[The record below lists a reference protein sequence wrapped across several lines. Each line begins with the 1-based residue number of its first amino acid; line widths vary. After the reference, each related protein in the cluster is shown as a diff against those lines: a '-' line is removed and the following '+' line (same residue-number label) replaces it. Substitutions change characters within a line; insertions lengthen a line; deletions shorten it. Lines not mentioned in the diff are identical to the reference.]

1 MFTQYQSK
9 GLILYRID
17 SKESAETVRA
27 YMAKESLNM
36 PVLIDKTGQIERLFG
51 VWVHPTSY
59 LITRRGLVAYR
70 TMGAIDWASQGTGAI
85 DQLLKER

>member
-9 GLILYRID
+9 GLIFYRID
-17 SKESAETVRA
+17 SKESPETVRG